1 MLLAVAWNTEETKRR
16 LKQAATE
23 QFAADG
29 VHGTTMEA
37 IARRAGINK
46 ERLYNYFG
54 NKEEL
59 FATVLADELAKVAA
73 AVPLE
78 SLRDEDIG
86 EWAGRVYDY
95 HSAHPQLIRL
105 LHWEALAY
113 GQDNVPDERARTDYY
128 ARKTQT
134 FAQAQRDGI
143 LTHDIGPDHLLFLL
157 LAISTWWP
165 AVPQLAHMITGA
177 KSGNRAERTRRR
189 LAVTNAA
196 RRLALESPTRPPHQT
211 QTQSH

>member
-1 MLLAVAWNTEETKRR
+1 MLLSVAWNTEETKRR
-16 LKQAATE
+16 LKDAATE
-23 QFAADG
+23 EFAAG
-29 VHGTTMEA
+29 GLHGTTMDA
-37 IARRAGINK
+37 IAKRAGINK

-54 NKEEL
+54 NKDQL
-59 FATVLADELAKVAA
+59 FATVLADELARVAA

-95 HSAHPQLIRL
+95 HSTHPQLIRL

-113 GQDNVPDERARTDYY
+113 GEGNVPDENARTDYY
-128 ARKTQT
+128 HHKTQA

-143 LTHDIGPDHLLFLL
+143 LTPDIDPDHLLFLT

-177 KSGNRAERTRRR
+177 KAGNRAERARRR
-189 LAVTNAA
+189 AAVTNAA
-196 RRLALESPTRPPHQT
+196 RRLALESSAPPASRPT
-211 QTQSH
+211 